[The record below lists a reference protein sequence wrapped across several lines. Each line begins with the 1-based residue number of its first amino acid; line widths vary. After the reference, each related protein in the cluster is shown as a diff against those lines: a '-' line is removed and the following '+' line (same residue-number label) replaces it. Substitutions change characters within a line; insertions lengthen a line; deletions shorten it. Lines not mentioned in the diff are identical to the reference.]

1 MKTLMDY
8 LPELYL
14 SSREV
19 TVFQEAWQPEVDLVW
34 KARDDLLAQLN
45 PNTATWGL
53 ALWEEALG
61 LPSDESIP
69 ASSRRIRMIARLR
82 GMGTTTPAR
91 LQSVLETFCPG
102 CDVSVVEHFRKY
114 LVEIKLRLTDH
125 RVEDMPGLKA
135 MLKLIM
141 PAHLAWGFSIQLES
155 SGKIQYGAAAEFCGC
170 MEVWPLAGRKIEA
183 TGGIR
188 SGATAELEGTLTV
201 WPMAGRKIEASGGIR
216 SGAAAESEGTLTA
229 WPMAG
234 RKIEASGVISPG
246 TAAEPNGSLTVWPM
260 AGREIESSAAHTQS
274 AAFTHRPRIEIY
286 PMQGGN

>member
-19 TVFQEAWQPEVDLVW
+19 QVFQEAWQPEIDLVW

-61 LPSDESIP
+61 LPADEPIP
-69 ASSRRIRMIARLR
+69 YGSRRIRVIARLR

-102 CDVSVVEHFRKY
+102 CDVSVVEHFQEY
-114 LVEIKLRLTDH
+114 VVEIKLRMIAHGVD
-125 RVEDMPGLKA
+125 DMPGLKT

-155 SGKIQYGAAAEFCGC
+155 SGRVQCGAAAEFCGC
-170 MEVWPLAGRKIEA
+170 MEVWPLAGRKIE
-183 TGGIR
+183 TSVGIT
-188 SGATAELEGTLTV
+188 SGAAAESNGTLAI
-201 WPMAGRKIEASGGIR
+201 WPMAGQKIEASGGIT
-216 SGAAAESEGTLTA
+216 SGAAAE
-229 WPMAG
+229 
-234 RKIEASGVISPG
+234 
-246 TAAEPNGSLTVWPM
+246 PNGALTVWPM